1 MRWVMLCWRTGVLGT
16 YTPLKKGFTLIDR
29 GPHSPADRS
38 VGSAAALSRPES
50 SRRAGWLRRTLLVS
64 TVGLFAGAAALGMV
78 QQPDRTQLPLSR
90 QIQSVLPL
98 TANQVS
104 VSSDDSDAPFVSE
117 TRIRAGDTLASV
129 LQRLEIDAPGLQR
142 FLTQAPSARSIYKL
156 YPGRSVQAATD
167 AEGNLVWLRYIHTPG
182 EEDDGQVTTKMLLV
196 TPSADSYTARE
207 ITDRTDLQTRVAVG
221 TIRNSLFGATDTA
234 GIPDSITQQMADV
247 LGSKIDFLRDIRP
260 GDQFRVVYEVRSHQG
275 RYAGAGRLLAV
286 EFINNGKTY
295 NAVWFSPDGKSG
307 NYYGFDGV
315 SLRGAFLRTA
325 LKFSRISST
334 FGMRMHPIHKTW
346 TGHKGV
352 DYAAPSGTPIHTTAD
367 GTVEFAGWQNGY
379 GNVVVVKH
387 YGQYSTL
394 YAHQSRIAPG
404 IKVGTKVSQGQLI
417 GYVGSTGWATGPH
430 LHYEFRI
437 DNQPVDP
444 LAADL
449 PISRPL
455 DPDEARKFQA
465 ATEPYKQQLA
475 LLTHL
480 QQTLPESSTNVASR

>member
-1 MRWVMLCWRTGVLGT
+1 MN
-16 YTPLKKGFTLIDR
+16 R
-29 GPHSPADRS
+29 GSSSPADRS
-38 VGSAAALSRPES
+38 SSPVTALFASRPES
-50 SRRAGWLRRTLLVS
+50 SRRAGLLRRTLLV
-64 TVGLFAGAAALGMV
+64 TAVGLFAGAAALGMV
-78 QQPDRTQLPLSR
+78 QQPDRTELPPSR

-98 TANQVS
+98 EPSQVS
-104 VSSDDSDAPFVSE
+104 VSSDDSAAPYISE

-167 AEGNLVWLRYIHTPG
+167 AEGKLVWLRYIHTPG
-182 EEDDGQVTTKMLLV
+182 DENDGQVTTRMLLV
-196 TPSADSYTARE
+196 TPSDDSYAARE
-207 ITDRTDLQTRVAVG
+207 ISDSTDRQTRVAVG
-221 TIRNSLFGATDTA
+221 TIRSSLFGATDAA
-234 GIPDSITQQMADV
+234 GIPDSVTLQMADI
-247 LGSKIDFLRDIRP
+247 LNSKIDFLRDIRR

-275 RYAGAGRLLAV
+275 RYAGAGRVLAL
-286 EFINNGKTY
+286 EFVNNGKTY

-307 NYYGFDGV
+307 SYYDFDGI

-352 DYAAPSGTPIHTTAD
+352 DYAAPTGTPIHSTAD
-367 GTVEFAGWQNGY
+367 GTVEFAGQQRGY
-379 GNVVVVKH
+379 GNVVIIKH
-387 YGQYSTL
+387 FGKYSTV

-404 IKVGTKVSQGQLI
+404 IKPGTKVSQGQLI

-437 DNQPVDP
+437 ADRPVDP

-449 PISRPL
+449 PVSRPL
-455 DPDEARKFQA
+455 DAAEARKFKA
-465 ATEPYKQQLA
+465 AVLPYQQQIA
-475 LLTHL
+475 LLTEF
-480 QQTLPESSTNVASR
+480 QQTLPESTTNVASR